1 MDDSPSARTTIAVD
15 PRHVGYV
22 QIMYALHSFAVLL
35 AIFQSGSIVTR
46 FLFSLPSIIAVIM
59 NYARRSELR
68 GTWLETHFS
77 WQLRTFWTAAIV
89 WILFAPLVLT
99 IILIPLV
106 LVVRALLGLWVVYR
120 IARGWL
126 AVRDGRTVPDG
137 WF

>member
-1 MDDSPSARTTIAVD
+1 MDDSPSTRTTVAVD

-35 AIFQSGSIVTR
+35 ALFQSGSIVTR
-46 FLFSLPSIIAVIM
+46 FLFSLPSITAVIM
-59 NYARRSELR
+59 NYARRDTLR

-77 WQLRTFWTAAIV
+77 WQLRTFWAAAII

-120 IARGWL
+120 IGRGWL

-137 WF
+137 WV